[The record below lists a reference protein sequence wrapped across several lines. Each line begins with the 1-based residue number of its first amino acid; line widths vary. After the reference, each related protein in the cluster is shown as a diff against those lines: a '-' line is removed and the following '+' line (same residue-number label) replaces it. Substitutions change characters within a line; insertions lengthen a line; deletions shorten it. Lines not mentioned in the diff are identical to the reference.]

1 MEGVLPIVFLAV
13 ILKIPVL
20 FGIWLIWWAV
30 KEEPELE
37 DLPGDAGDHSFR
49 RFRHNPTKPRGPRK
63 RGPHGGAAQAQP
75 AARPVAGRGHPSCS
89 PASPPGWPRTSATST
104 FPRAASSQTT
114 QQEGTAWDSQ
124 SCTSRS

>member
-1 MEGVLPIVFLAV
+1 MDGVLPIVFLGV

-49 RFRHNPTKPRGPRK
+49 RFRRNPTKPRGPRK
-63 RGPHGGAAQAQP
+63 RGPHGGAAQAQFDCP
-75 AARPVAGRGHPSCS
+75 PGGRKRTPVVQPGAGDGRARAPRARAGR
-89 PASPPGWPRTSATST
+89 
-104 FPRAASSQTT
+104 
-114 QQEGTAWDSQ
+114 
-124 SCTSRS
+124 

>member
-37 DLPGDAGDHSFR
+37 ELPGDAGDHSFR
-49 RFRHNPTKPRGPRK
+49 RFRRNPTKPRGPRK

-75 AARPVAGRGHPSCS
+75 GC
-89 PASPPGWPRTSATST
+89 PPGGRARTPVVQPRLA
-104 FPRAASSQTT
+104 PGMAAHERHEHVPAGS
-114 QQEGTAWDSQ
+114 
-124 SCTSRS
+124 

>member
-1 MEGVLPIVFLAV
+1 MDGVLPIVFLGV

-49 RFRHNPTKPRGPRK
+49 RFRRNPTTPRGPRK
-63 RGPHGGAAQAQP
+63 RGPFT
-75 AARPVAGRGHPSCS
+75 VALRNSCCAL
-89 PASPPGWPRTSATST
+89 PC
-104 FPRAASSQTT
+104 
-114 QQEGTAWDSQ
+114 
-124 SCTSRS
+124 SCRNPQVD

>member
-13 ILKIPVL
+13 ILKIPVF

-49 RFRHNPTKPRGPRK
+49 RFRRNPTKPSGPRK
-63 RGPHGGAAQAQP
+63 RGPHGGAAQTQLD
-75 AARPVAGRGHPSCS
+75 C
-89 PASPPGWPRTSATST
+89 PPGGRKRTPVVQPRLA
-104 FPRAASSQTT
+104 PGMAANERREHAPAGS
-114 QQEGTAWDSQ
+114 
-124 SCTSRS
+124 